1 MRPEITRD
9 ILCAVIF
16 LAVGLSLHF
25 VLIDVGIPVPAS
37 LTIPALSPD
46 FWPRVVAIAIS
57 ACAIVLLVQTLIL
70 ARTVSKVT
78 AATES
83 EAQETDPTYK
93 THVGTL
99 RVAGLLAA
107 MCGFYFVLAYLGMVA
122 ASVILVS
129 AMMLFFGETR
139 LVLVAALS
147 VAVPTCLYL
156 FFRYIAGIPIP
167 LGLFEG

>member
-1 MRPEITRD
+1 MRPEIARD
-9 ILCAVIF
+9 VVCAVIF
-16 LAVGLSLHF
+16 LAFGLALHF

-46 FWPRVVAIAIS
+46 FWPRIVAGAIS
-57 ACAIVLLVQTLIL
+57 ACAIVLLVQTLLL
-70 ARTVSKVT
+70 AGRAGKGTP
-78 AATES
+78 ATES
-83 EAQETDPTYK
+83 DAQETDPTYK
-93 THVGTL
+93 THVATL

-107 MCGFYFVLAYLGMVA
+107 MFGFYFVLAHLGMVA
-122 ASVILVS
+122 ASVILVF

-139 LVLVAALS
+139 LLLVAALS
-147 VAVPTCLYL
+147 IAVPTCLYV